1 MNRSFL
7 FLVFLYSSLVFP
19 LMAQEEY
26 YPMVSEGKTWEI
38 AHVGMN
44 PNYQDKSV
52 LQLSGDTII
61 NGNSYIKCYQIL
73 EQGSTVQDIVYYRAM
88 REVDKRVYCVLPGSQ
103 EENLLFNF
111 GLQVGDSVYCKFGGT
126 YDGGFITEHTIDESL
141 EDIVQILKL
150 TGVDT
155 YVNKEGMALK
165 RYHLSMTIKER
176 QGDGRVVEYS
186 GRPATWVEGIG
197 SRNDFP
203 LNAWY
208 VEMVS
213 SYSWWLT
220 KCYDSDH
227 VFYEVDPSSI
237 VNADFSHPSI
247 STIFDLQGRRLNE
260 QPAKGVYIQDG
271 RKYVK

>member
-1 MNRSFL
+1 MDRRFFFLLILFSFP
-7 FLVFLYSSLVFP
+7 VFS
-19 LMAQEEY
+19 LMAQEDH
-26 YPMVSEGKTWEI
+26 YPMISEGKTWEI
-38 AHVGMN
+38 AHMGMN
-44 PNYQDKSV
+44 TNNQEKTV
-52 LQLSGDTII
+52 LLLSGDTII
-61 NGNSYIKCYQIL
+61 SGISYIKCHRVIGQAT
-73 EQGSTVQDIVYYRAM
+73 EYYRAM
-88 REVDKRVYCVLPGSQ
+88 REEDKKVFCVLRDSQ
-103 EENLLFNF
+103 EEHLLFDF
-111 GLQVGDSVYCKFGGT
+111 GLQIGDSVYCEFGGT
-126 YDGGFITEHTIDESL
+126 YDGGFITENTIDESQ
-141 EDIVQILKL
+141 EDMVQLLKL
-150 TGVDT
+150 TGIDT

-165 RYHLSMTIKER
+165 RYHH
-176 QGDGRVVEYS
+176 GRVVEYS
-186 GRPATWVEGIG
+186 GRPATWVESIG